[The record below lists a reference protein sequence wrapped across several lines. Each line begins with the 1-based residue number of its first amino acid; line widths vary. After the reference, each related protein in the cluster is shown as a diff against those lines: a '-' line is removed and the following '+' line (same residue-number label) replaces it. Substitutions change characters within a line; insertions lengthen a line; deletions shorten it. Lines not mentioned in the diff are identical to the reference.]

1 VDVASIISSVARM
14 RPIPAEEC
22 TDPTL
27 IEAMGHFGRT
37 LGFVPNSILTMQ
49 RVPAIAA
56 AVIQLNRAVFA
67 PDGEV
72 DLGLKRLVAH
82 VASTASGCQY
92 CKAHTSVSATRH
104 GVSDEKM
111 AAIYEYATSPLFTPA
126 ERVALDF
133 AMEAASVPNAV
144 TDTSYAALAEHWS
157 ENQIVEL
164 LGVVCMF
171 GVFNRWNDSMATPL
185 EELPLAHA
193 DALLGDQGWVV
204 GKHAPST

>member
-1 VDVASIISSVARM
+1 MARM
-14 RPIPAEEC
+14 APIPVEDC
-22 TDPTL
+22 TDPEL
-27 IEAMGHFGRT
+27 AAALGHFTKT
-37 LGFVPNSILTMQ
+37 LGFVPNSLLTMQ

-56 AVIQLNRAVFA
+56 AVIALNRAVFA
-67 PDGEV
+67 PDGGV

-92 CKAHTSVSATRH
+92 CKAHTTVSATRH

-111 AAIYEYATSPLFTPA
+111 AAIYEYSTSSLFSDA

-144 TDTSYAALAEHWS
+144 TDESYAALAEHWD
-157 ENQIVEL
+157 ETQIVEI

-185 EELPLAHA
+185 EEVPLARA
-193 DALLGDQGWVV
+193 TELLGDAGWTA
-204 GKHAPST
+204 GKHKDS

>member
-1 VDVASIISSVARM
+1 MARM
-14 RPIPAEEC
+14 APVPVEDC
-22 TDPTL
+22 TDPEL
-27 IEAMGHFGRT
+27 AAALGHFTKT
-37 LGFVPNSILTMQ
+37 LGFVPNSLLTMQ

-56 AVIQLNRAVFA
+56 AVIALNRAVFA
-67 PDGEV
+67 PDGGV

-92 CKAHTSVSATRH
+92 CKAHTTVSATRH

-111 AAIYEYATSPLFTPA
+111 AAIYEYSTSSLFSDA

-144 TDTSYAALAEHWS
+144 TDESYAALAEHWD
-157 ENQIVEL
+157 EAQIVEI

-185 EELPLAHA
+185 EEVPLARA
-193 DALLGDQGWVV
+193 RELLGDAGWTA
-204 GKHAPST
+204 GKHKDS

>member
-1 VDVASIISSVARM
+1 MARM
-14 RPIPAEEC
+14 DPLPLGEC
-22 TDPTL
+22 PDQDL
-27 IEAMGHFGRT
+27 ADELGHFTRT
-37 LGFVPNSILTMQ
+37 LGFVPNSLLTMQ
-49 RVPAIAA
+49 RVPAIAR

-82 VASTASGCQY
+82 MASTASGCQY

-111 AAIYEYATSPLFTPA
+111 AAVYDYTTSPLFSPA

-144 TDTSYAALAEHWS
+144 TDDSYERLAEHWS
-157 ENQIVEL
+157 ENQIVEI

-185 EELPLAHA
+185 EEVPLARA
-193 DALLGDQGWVV
+193 EELIGPRGWEA
-204 GKHAPST
+204 GKHADSAGDPGRA